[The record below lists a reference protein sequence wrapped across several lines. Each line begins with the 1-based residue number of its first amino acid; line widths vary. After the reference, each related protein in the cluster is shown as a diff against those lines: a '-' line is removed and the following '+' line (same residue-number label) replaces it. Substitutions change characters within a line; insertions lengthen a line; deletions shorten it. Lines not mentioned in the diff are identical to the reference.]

1 MSHDRRSGLRG
12 GPGRVVAL
20 AVAAGFVGGAGN
32 ARAVGATPAIPT
44 LSGPGTAPAP
54 AAGAMPGLQ
63 AAADSTTF
71 VVLGH
76 IRGDRDG
83 GLHPRLAELLD
94 EVRGVGPDFVVL
106 TGDIIWGDPDAGRD
120 RPADRTAIEAQW
132 TALDSALS
140 TLGVP
145 VYRVPGNH
153 DIGDPVT
160 YEIWRERYGP
170 LPAVVDREGTRLILL
185 SSAWE
190 PGEPDR
196 RAVRGFGYQIDEAQ
210 LAFLREKLAEGESP
224 ERAFVFVHHVLWWE
238 DDEAPWWTEVHP
250 LLAGHGVRAV
260 FTGDYGP
267 VKFSHTVRDGVD
279 YFQSV
284 IAPDPSL
291 GILRGHEWN
300 RLLAGQF
307 DNYLVVRTGRSGT
320 DVEVATVGEVSSGH
334 FTRERWREVHGR
346 IVRPP
351 TPGGREH
358 LMSLWALPKG
368 KLAILG
374 ALGVALAAGLG
385 LGAFVARRR
394 G

>member
-1 MSHDRRSGLRG
+1 MRRSAAAAAALLLAGLYAAALPAADL
-12 GPGRVVAL
+12 PGRQA
-20 AVAAGFVGGAGN
+20 
-32 ARAVGATPAIPT
+32 
-44 LSGPGTAPAP
+44 APA
-54 AAGAMPGLQ
+54 
-63 AAADSTTF
+63 STDPQTF

-76 IRGDRDG
+76 VRGDRDG
-83 GLHPRLAELLD
+83 GLHPRLGELLD
-94 EVRGVGPDFVVL
+94 EVRAVGPEFVVL
-106 TGDIIWGDPDAGRD
+106 TGDMIWGDPDAGRD
-120 RPADRTAIEAQW
+120 RPADRAAIEAQW
-132 TALDSALS
+132 TALDSALA

-160 YEIWRERYGP
+160 REIWRERYGA
-170 LPAVVDREGTRLILL
+170 LPAAVDRDGTRLLLL

-196 RAVRGFGYQIDEAQ
+196 RAVRGFGYQIDEKQ
-210 LAFLREKLAEGESP
+210 LAFLREKLAEEGAA

-238 DDEAPWWTEVHP
+238 DDDAPWWTEVHP
-250 LLAGHGVRAV
+250 VLAEHGVRAV

-267 VKFSHTVRDGVD
+267 VKFSHTTRDGID
-279 YFQSV
+279 YYQSV

-307 DNYLVVRTGRSGT
+307 DNYLVVRTGGSGT
-320 DVEVATVGEVSSGH
+320 DIEVRTVGEVSSGH

-351 TPGGREH
+351 TPSGRDH
-358 LMSLWALPKG
+358 LMALWALPKG

-374 ALGVALAAGLG
+374 ALGAALVAGLG
-385 LGAFVARRR
+385 LGALVARRR